1 MIIIYN
7 PSKKYSFE
15 LAKHDLPEKLSWIN
29 AREFCQNNS
38 ENWRLPTLEEL
49 KVIYDYSALNKDLS
63 LTKDDYWSGDLVFNY
78 ENEELL
84 RMIGL
89 AFTFDM
95 EIGISFPGGASVT
108 VKKLVRLVRNVCK

>member
-1 MIIIYN
+1 MIRLYN

-15 LAKHDLPEKLSWIN
+15 LTTIDFPEKLSWLN
-29 AREFCQNNS
+29 VREFCQNNR

-49 KVIYDYSALNKDLS
+49 KIIYDYSELKKDLF
-63 LTKDDYWSGDLVFNY
+63 LTNGDYWSSNLVFDC

-95 EIGISFPGGASVT
+95 ELGISFPGGASVT
-108 VKKLVRLVRNVCK
+108 ERKLVRLVRNVH